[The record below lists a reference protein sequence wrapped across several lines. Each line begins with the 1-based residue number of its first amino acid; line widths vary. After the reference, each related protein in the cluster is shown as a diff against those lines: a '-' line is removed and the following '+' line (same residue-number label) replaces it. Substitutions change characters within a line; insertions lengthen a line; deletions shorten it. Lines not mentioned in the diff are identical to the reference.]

1 MRRVSVK
8 TTAQAAG
15 RRARALGLRLA
26 RRAVWTAV
34 AHDSPV
40 RQRIPDP
47 VVERIAPLA
56 EHLPR
61 QVRNGIDGAITAPT
75 DWVLFGAGSRRPEP
89 PPEPVRVWIAPTN
102 SAGQGRLWAQA
113 LEDHV
118 DGVGARNMMV
128 VRSIRFPADQEVA
141 PEIYQDPR
149 WQKEQERYV
158 LDSYTHV
165 LIEAERPIFGTRHG
179 RTCEFELGRL
189 RRAGLTVGL
198 ISHGSDLRIPS
209 EHVTLHPHSPFTDP
223 DEELTRKL
231 EAGAATNARIL
242 READVPVFVSTPD
255 LLDYAPQAR
264 WCPTVV
270 DPDSWSPEYPLLRRA
285 VPRVVHIPS
294 NGMLKGTSFVDAALQ
309 PLHDAGL
316 IDYRRRGGLTHEEVR
331 AAYEEADI
339 VVDQL
344 VLGLYGVAAIE
355 AMAAGRVV
363 LAYLGD
369 VVRRRI
375 REACGLEV
383 PILEADPD
391 TLSQVVQGVLADREA
406 ARTAAAAGPEYVR
419 AVHDG
424 RFSAQVLTALTGG
437 ILRPAGAA
445 DAAQSA
451 PKAEPRPSGASQVGS
466 GSGGASQTESAS
478 AGASLTGSTSAG
490 ASQGGSRAGA
500 ASKADPRSGGSSQ
513 AAARSGDASTV
524 GVAPGAAAPAVVF
537 PVMERPVPRL
547 DATRRVFV
555 GPGNYAGQG
564 DGWARAMTR
573 YSPDTSAVS
582 MCADTPRFRFAADY
596 VVDPDRLRRGRWCAA
611 QEEYLGEFFTHV
623 LAESM
628 RPVTGRR
635 HGRHGDAEIAALRA
649 RGLNVALIAH
659 GSDIR
664 VPSRHREL
672 AGATSPFHTEDGPA
686 LAIRE
691 ANATRNLRAFEAFDG
706 PRFVSTPDLLDFL
719 PEATWCP
726 VVVDGTRWERRRSLF
741 EAGPPVVAHAPS
753 NSKLK
758 GSDRI
763 DPLMRALDAE
773 GVVRYV
779 RVQDV
784 DPAQMPALYG
794 FADIV
799 LDQFA
804 LGGYGVA
811 ACEAMASGCVVVGHV
826 PPRVRERVLALTGL
840 ELPIVESSAAQVADV
855 VRALVT
861 GREGRERAR
870 LAATQGR
877 HFADEVHDGR
887 AAARALADWLG

>member
-61 QVRNGIDGAITAPT
+61 KVRNGIDGAITAPT

-189 RRAGLTVGL
+189 RRAGLAVGL

-437 ILRPAGAA
+437 ALRPAGAGG
-445 DAAQSA
+445 AAQPG
-451 PKAEPRPSGASQVGS
+451 PKVEPRPSGAPQVES
-466 GSGGASQTESAS
+466 GSGGASPV
-478 AGASLTGSTSAG
+478 
-490 ASQGGSRAGA
+490 GA
-500 ASKADPRSGGSSQ
+500 APEGTAP
-513 AAARSGDASTV
+513 V
-524 GVAPGAAAPAVVF
+524 VAL

-611 QEEYLGEFFTHV
+611 QEDYLGEFFTHV